1 VRCCLAYR
9 SDKLLAKNQK
19 KAISFQPHQIA
30 TLFGQVR
37 SDRHVFAV
45 PTAVGRRL
53 ELVDRRIADRPPDP
67 RRWKFIAQSAIGMV
81 QNRWYP

>member
-1 VRCCLAYR
+1 VRCRLAYR

-30 TLFGQVR
+30 TLFGQAR

-45 PTAVGRRL
+45 PGAVGKRL
-53 ELVDRRIADRPPDP
+53 ESVDRRTADRPPDTT
-67 RRWKFIAQSAIGMV
+67 RSGGWKFIDLAPV
-81 QNRWYP
+81 QRLP